1 MPNRALDSARD
12 RTRTDSPAT
21 MASRE
26 VCTADPSEAEVF
38 MQRLHPGTKL
48 EPLSREAFSCE
59 LRVTGAAPATFVRGS
74 CRGGARIR
82 FDHLEDLYGLTTSTE
97 GMIELSHK
105 GERLGAVPERRALLL
120 SPGLSGSFQ
129 TDAVV
134 RARSVVFDAAALPA
148 HVAALAGRA
157 PQDPIVF
164 APALSLES
172 GPGALVRDLVQVC
185 FHALEQPGTSLLLLA
200 SLRDSLLTALLTG
213 LPHNASHLFE
223 RPAASA
229 SRRCVRRAEEFI
241 AAHAAEELTV
251 ARIAEAAGVPV
262 RSLQIAFRAAHG
274 MTPMEFARERRFD
287 LARRE
292 LLEGAPGTTV
302 MDVLASLGLGSSP
315 GRFSVEYRRRFGESP
330 SDTLAAARARRGG

>member
-1 MPNRALDSARD
+1 MSNRALRPARD
-12 RTRTDSPAT
+12 RTRTDSPAAI
-21 MASRE
+21 ASRE

-48 EPLSREAFSCE
+48 EPLSRGSFSCE
-59 LRVTGAAPATFVRGS
+59 LRVTGASPATFVRGS
-74 CRGGARIR
+74 CRGGARVR
-82 FDHLEDLYGLTTSTE
+82 FNHLEDRYVLATSAE
-97 GMIELSHK
+97 GTIELSH
-105 GERLGAVPERRALLL
+105 GGDRLGVVPGRRGILL
-120 SPGLSGSFQ
+120 SPGLAGSLQ
-129 TDAVV
+129 TDVV
-134 RARSVVFDAAALPA
+134 VHARTVVFDAAALPA

-164 APALSLES
+164 APALSLEAGS
-172 GPGALVRDLVQVC
+172 GVLVRDVVQVC

-213 LPHNASHLFE
+213 LPHSASHLFK
-223 RPAASA
+223 RPPAST
-229 SRRCVRRAEEFI
+229 SRPCVRRAEEFI

-251 ARIAEAAGVPV
+251 TRIAEAAGVPV

-287 LARRE
+287 LARRA
-292 LLEGAPGTTV
+292 LLEGAPETTV
-302 MDVLASLGLGSSP
+302 MDVSASLGFGASP